1 MTHDPIRPATAAGG
15 EPMTRTVVLPELP
28 PMGAAF
34 WRGVAP
40 KPPRPPAVAGHQ
52 VVVPG
57 HTPEVDRLARYA
69 RVCGFTLRNALPP
82 TWLHVLTFPLHVH
95 LLADPATTL
104 PLAGLV
110 HVSNRMRLTRPVLL
124 TEQLEIGCG
133 IGNLRPHR
141 RGALVDLTGQVRV
154 GDELVWEG
162 VSTYLA
168 RGTTV
173 NQPTP
178 EGTPISDEG
187 DLDPGVGRDQGRR
200 DPGLRRDDDGEAD
213 QRLPEPHRTVPES
226 VEASDAPRTFLR
238 PLDRLWVDQ
247 APGSWAPTALWRLP
261 ADLGRRYRD
270 VAGDPNPIHTSR
282 LAAKAFGF
290 PRPIVHGMWTHARLL
305 AALEN
310 RLPAAYQVSVEFT
323 KPILLP
329 STVGFAATADD
340 TGWDAAV
347 TTRDGSKPH
356 LLARIE
362 AAGTADSRPS

>member
-1 MTHDPIRPATAAGG
+1 MRP
-15 EPMTRTVVLPELP
+15 VVLPELP
-28 PMGAAF
+28 PMGTAF

-40 KPPRPPAVAGHQ
+40 TLRRPPAVAAQQ
-52 VVVPG
+52 VIVPG
-57 HTPEVDRLARYA
+57 YTPGVGRLARYA
-69 RVCGFTLRNALPP
+69 RVCGFTLRDALPL
-82 TWLHVLTFPLHVH
+82 TWLHVLTFPLHIH

-110 HVSNRMRLTRPVLL
+110 HVSNRMTLHRPVLL
-124 TEQLEIGCG
+124 TEQLEISAA

-141 RGALVDLTGQVRV
+141 RGALVDLTGKVHV
-154 GDELVWEG
+154 GDDLVWKG

-168 RGTTV
+168 RGVEV
-173 NQPTP
+173 NQ
-178 EGTPISDEG
+178 GTI
-187 DLDPGVGRDQGRR
+187 
-200 DPGLRRDDDGEAD
+200 
-213 QRLPEPHRTVPES
+213 PEP
-226 VEASDAPRTFLR
+226 VEGLLR
-238 PLDRLWVDQ
+238 PGPDHQQAASATRRPFDRLGVNQ
-247 APGSWAPTALWRLP
+247 AQGSFVPTAYWRLP

-290 PRPIVHGMWTHARLL
+290 PRPIIHGMWTHARLL

-310 RLPAAYQVSVEFT
+310 RLPPAYEVSVEFT

-329 STVGFAATADD
+329 STVGFAATPHDN
-340 TGWDAAV
+340 GWDAAV

-362 AAGTADSRPS
+362 A